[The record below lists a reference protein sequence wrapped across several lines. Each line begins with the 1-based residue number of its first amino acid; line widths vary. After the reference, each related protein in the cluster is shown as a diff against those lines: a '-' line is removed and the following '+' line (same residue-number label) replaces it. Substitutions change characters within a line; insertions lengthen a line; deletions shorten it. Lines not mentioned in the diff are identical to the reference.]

1 VTRVFIGL
9 GSNQGDSRGLLREA
23 LTRLEPR
30 VAGGLAAVSS
40 LYRTAPVGYT
50 QQPDFLNAVAEF
62 CGEGPPD
69 AWLDQLLAVEAGLGR
84 RRDGPRWGPRPVDL
98 DLLAVGG
105 HTQATPRL
113 TLPHPRIRERRFVL
127 APWAEI
133 APDFVLP
140 DGSSVARLLAECGDD
155 GAVALVGGPGWAR
168 DTNDGEGRADEPIP
182 GG

>member
-1 VTRVFIGL
+1 MTRVFVGL

-23 LTRLEPR
+23 LIRLGAR
-30 VAGGLAAVSS
+30 VDGDVAAVSS

-50 QQPDFLNAVAEF
+50 QQPDFLNAVAELR
-62 CGEGPPD
+62 GEGSPE
-69 AWLDQLLAVEAGLGR
+69 AWLDQLLTVEAELGR

-105 HTQATPRL
+105 HTRATPRL

-133 APDFVLP
+133 APDFALP
-140 DGSSVARLLAECGDD
+140 EGASLAGLLAQCEDG
-155 GAVALVGGPGWAR
+155 GAVAPVADPAWAA
-168 DTNDGEGRADEPIP
+168 DIVDGEGGE
-182 GG
+182 